1 MQWNSTQ
8 AHIIVGEEASS
19 MTWLIQICD
28 MTHLH
33 MWHDSLIHVTWL
45 IHTCDTTH
53 LHMWHDSLIP
63 VTWLIHTCDTTHLHT
78 CDITHVTRLIYTHV
92 TWLIDTCD
100 MTHWYM
106 WHDSLIHTGPRQRE
120 RLLTIWSY
128 SHFSKVSFVVIL
140 HGKLSGVLTFENIW
154 GKVSCTYQLP
164 IVVRDDVLRHERGI
178 SHYRTFE
185 KCE

>member
-1 MQWNSTQ
+1 
-8 AHIIVGEEASS
+8 
-19 MTWLIQICD
+19 
-28 MTHLH
+28 MTHWY
-33 MWHDSLIHVTWL
+33 MWHDSF
-45 IHTCDTTH
+45 
-53 LHMWHDSLIP
+53 
-63 VTWLIHTCDTTHLHT
+63 
-78 CDITHVTRLIYTHV
+78 THVTRLIYTCDMTHWYMWHDSFTHVTRLIYTHVTSHMWHDLSTHMWHDSLIHV

-154 GKVSCTYQLP
+154 GKVSCAYQLP